1 LWLVVVLEVL
11 HLMAAQEPQVGLEV
25 LEQELDFL

>member
-1 LWLVVVLEVL
+1 LLAGVLAVL

-25 LEQELDFL
+25 LEQDLDFL